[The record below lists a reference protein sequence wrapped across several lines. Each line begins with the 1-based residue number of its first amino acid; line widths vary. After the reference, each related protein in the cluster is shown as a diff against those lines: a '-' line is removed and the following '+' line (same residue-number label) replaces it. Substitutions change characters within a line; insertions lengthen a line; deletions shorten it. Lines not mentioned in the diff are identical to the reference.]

1 MNFSESSLAN
11 LSSLGYTEDEA
22 RFLYVVSTHSG
33 YFSMRQFLQFTG
45 TKSGDK
51 SMAFSQKL
59 LGKGHATARSFL
71 RNGLVYH
78 LFSRIVYRAIDREN
92 LRNRRAHSLEHIR
105 TRLVALDFVLANLQY
120 EYLETEDHKL
130 NYFSKH
136 LALPKELLP
145 RKRYSGAVHNRTTE
159 RYFVDKFPMFLPSSS
174 LSSPVVTFTFV
185 DPGLGILD
193 SFKTHL
199 LAYGGLFEALSEAR
213 LVYVSPRP
221 TQFEDA
227 RKTFLATAGRPP
239 KKDPGEVIL
248 RYFRLQQLWYERK
261 YGKLTTY
268 DMEFLHLSDK
278 RYARHRCQRLYPSWR
293 DGIVSDD
300 FVRSEIQ
307 DLAPPRKVIFERDLM
322 DGQIGLFEATTK
334 RKPTQSQPVEEKNNQ
349 HGTLGGSLGS
359 AFAAGEGHPMQKSP
373 DPRG

>member
-1 MNFSESSLAN
+1 MNFPESSLAN

-22 RFLYVVSTHSG
+22 RFLYLAATHSG

-59 LGKGHATARSFL
+59 LAKGHATARSFL

-78 LFSRIVYRAIDREN
+78 LFARIVYRAIGREN

-105 TRLVALDFVLANLQY
+105 TRLVALDFVLAHLQY

-130 NYFSKH
+130 NYFCKQ

-174 LSSPVVTFTFV
+174 LSSPVVTFTFA

-199 LAYGGLFEALSEAR
+199 LAYGSLFEALSEVR

-221 TQFEDA
+221 TQFEAA

-239 KKDPGEVIL
+239 KKDLGEEIL
-248 RYFRLQQLWYERK
+248 RYFRLQKLWDERRH
-261 YGKLTTY
+261 GKLTTD

-293 DGIVSDD
+293 NGIVSDD
-300 FVRSEIQ
+300 YVRSEIQ
-307 DLAPPRKVIFERDLM
+307 DLAPPRKVIFESELV

-334 RKPTQSQPVEEKNNQ
+334 RKPTASTAGEVKNSQE
-349 HGTLGGSLGS
+349 GTFGGSFGS
-359 AFAAGEGHPMQKSP
+359 AFAAGVDIPMEK
-373 DPRG
+373 

>member
-1 MNFSESSLAN
+1 MNFPESSLAN
-11 LSSLGYTEDEA
+11 LGSLGYTEDEA
-22 RFLYVVSTHSG
+22 RFLYVVATHSG

-51 SMAFSQKL
+51 SMTFSRKL

-78 LFSRIVYRAIDREN
+78 LFSRIVYRAIGREN

-105 TRLVALDFVLANLQY
+105 TRLVALDFVLAHLQY
-120 EYLETEDHKL
+120 EYLETENHKL
-130 NYFSKH
+130 NYFCQQLS
-136 LALPKELLP
+136 LPKELLP
-145 RKRYSGAVHNRTTE
+145 RKRYSGAIHNRTTE
-159 RYFVDKFPMFLPSSS
+159 RYFVDKFPMFLSSGY

-199 LAYGGLFEALSEAR
+199 LAYASLFEALSELR

-221 TQFEDA
+221 TQFEIA
-227 RKTFLATAGRPP
+227 RKIFLATAGRLP
-239 KKDPGEVIL
+239 KKDPGNEIL
-248 RYFRLQQLWYERK
+248 RYFRLQKLWDERK
-261 YGKLTTY
+261 YGKLTTD

-278 RYARHRCQRLYPSWR
+278 RYACHRCQRLYPSWR

-307 DLAPPRKVIFERDLM
+307 DLAPQRKVIFESELV
-322 DGQIGLFEATTK
+322 DGQIGMFEATPK
-334 RKPTQSQPVEEKNNQ
+334 RKPTPSTAGEVKNSQE
-349 HGTLGGSLGS
+349 GAFGGSFGS
-359 AFAAGEGHPMQKSP
+359 AFAAGEDKAMEK
-373 DPRG
+373 

>member
-22 RFLYVVSTHSG
+22 RFLYLAATHSG
-33 YFSMRQFLQFTG
+33 YFSTRQFLQFTG

-51 SMAFSQKL
+51 SVAFSQKL

-78 LFSRIVYRAIDREN
+78 LFSRIVYRAIGREN

-105 TRLVALDFVLANLQY
+105 TRLVALDFVLAHLQY
-120 EYLETEDHKL
+120 EYLETEDDKL
-130 NYFSKH
+130 NYFWQQ
-136 LALPKELLP
+136 LDIPKELLP

-159 RYFVDKFPMFLPSSS
+159 RYFVDKFPMFLSPGSF
-174 LSSPVVTFTFV
+174 SSPVVTFTFV
-185 DPGLGILD
+185 DPGLGSLD

-199 LAYGGLFEALSEAR
+199 LAYGSLFEALSELR

-221 TQFEDA
+221 TQFESA
-227 RKTFLATAGRPP
+227 RKAFLAATGRPP
-239 KKDPGEVIL
+239 KKDPGDEIL
-248 RYFRLQQLWYERK
+248 RYFRLQKLWDERRH
-261 YGKLTTY
+261 GKLTTD

-293 DGIVSDD
+293 HGIVSDD
-300 FVRSEIQ
+300 YVRSEIQ
-307 DLAPPRKVIFERDLM
+307 DLAPQRNVIFESELV
-322 DGQIGLFEATTK
+322 DGQTSLFESTSK
-334 RKPTQSQPVEEKNNQ
+334 RKPTPRTAIEVNNKQEE
-349 HGTLGGSLGS
+349 TFGGSFGS
-359 AFAAGEGHPMQKSP
+359 AFAAGVDKPMEK
-373 DPRG
+373 

>member
-1 MNFSESSLAN
+1 MNFPESSLAN

-22 RFLYVVSTHSG
+22 RFLYVVATHSG

-78 LFSRIVYRAIDREN
+78 LFSRIAYRAIGREN

-105 TRLVALDFVLANLQY
+105 TRLVALDFVLAHLQY
-120 EYLETEDHKL
+120 EYLETEDDKL
-130 NYFSKH
+130 NYFCQQ
-136 LALPKELLP
+136 LDIPEELLP

-159 RYFVDKFPMFLPSSS
+159 RYFVDKFPMFLCSGPFSP
-174 LSSPVVTFTFV
+174 PVVTFTFA

-199 LAYGGLFEALSEAR
+199 LAYASLFEALPEVR
-213 LVYVSPRP
+213 LVYISPRP
-221 TQFEDA
+221 TQFEAA
-227 RKTFLATAGRPP
+227 RKTFLAAAGRPP
-239 KKDPGEVIL
+239 KKDPGDEIL
-248 RYFRLQQLWYERK
+248 RYFRLRKLWDERN
-261 YGKLTTY
+261 YGKLTND
-268 DMEFLHLSDK
+268 DMGFLRFSDK
-278 RYARHRCQRLYPSWR
+278 RYAGHRCQERYPSWR
-293 DGIVSDD
+293 DGKVSDD

-307 DLAPPRKVIFERDLM
+307 VFAPQRKVIFESELV
-322 DGQIGLFEATTK
+322 DGQMRLFEATPN
-334 RKPTQSQPVEEKNNQ
+334 RKPTSTTAVEVKNSQE
-349 HGTLGGSLGS
+349 GTFGGSFRS
-359 AFAAGEGHPMQKSP
+359 AFAAGADKPMEK
-373 DPRG
+373 

>member
-1 MNFSESSLAN
+1 MNFPESSLAN

-22 RFLYVVSTHSG
+22 RFLYLVATHSG

-78 LFSRIVYRAIDREN
+78 LFSRVVYRAIGREN

-105 TRLVALDFVLANLQY
+105 TRLVALDFVLTHLQY
-120 EYLETEDHKL
+120 EYLETEDDKL
-130 NYFSKH
+130 NHFCQQ
-136 LALPKELLP
+136 LDIPKELLP
-145 RKRYSGAVHNRTTE
+145 VRRYSGAIHNRTTL
-159 RYFVDKFPMFLPSSS
+159 RYFVDKFPLFLSSSS

-199 LAYGGLFEALSEAR
+199 LAYRSLFEALPEVR
-213 LVYVSPRP
+213 LVYISPRP
-221 TQFEDA
+221 TQFEPA
-227 RKTFLATAGRPP
+227 RKTFLAAAGRPP
-239 KKDPGEVIL
+239 KKDPGDEIL
-248 RYFRLQQLWYERK
+248 RHFRLQKLWDARN
-261 YGKLTTY
+261 YGKLTTD

-293 DGIVSDD
+293 DGMVSDD
-300 FVRSEIQ
+300 YVRSEIQ
-307 DLAPPRKVIFERDLM
+307 DLTPPRNVVFRSELV
-322 DGQIGLFEATTK
+322 DGQIGLFEATPK
-334 RKPTQSQPVEEKNNQ
+334 RKPTPSTAVEVKNSRE
-349 HGTLGGSLGS
+349 GTFGGSFGGSFGS
-359 AFAAGEGHPMQKSP
+359 AFAAGEDKPMEK
-373 DPRG
+373 